1 MLGWRLFKHSI
12 SMIFRNL
19 PVIIRISWFPLLCFG
34 GAIWAFFYSIGLPLS
49 TLWGPSVR
57 FTGSELS
64 SGLFLKFGLFWL
76 FSAFLAIWGV
86 VAWHRY
92 VLLEEAPEG
101 WIPKF
106 RSTAVGTYVWRLFLL
121 VLAFLA
127 LGVPL
132 GFLLLGVVSALGW
145 IGIALFVLAG
155 AVLATAFTQMAV
167 TLPAAALEKPISFG
181 EAWEASID
189 DFWQVLLLVV
199 LVGGLQYAADW
210 ISTQLVF
217 VPVLGF
223 VVPLLF
229 AAFLAMLNVS
239 ILTTLYGHFV
249 EERPVD

>member
-57 FTGSELS
+57 LTGSELS

-106 RSTAVGTYVWRLFLL
+106 QRTAVGTYIWRLILL

-145 IGIALFVLAG
+145 IGITLFVVAG
-155 AVLATAFTQMAV
+155 VVLATAFTQMAV

-189 DFWQVLLLVV
+189 DFWQVQLLVV

-223 VVPLLF
+223 AVPLLC

-249 EERPVD
+249 EDRPVS